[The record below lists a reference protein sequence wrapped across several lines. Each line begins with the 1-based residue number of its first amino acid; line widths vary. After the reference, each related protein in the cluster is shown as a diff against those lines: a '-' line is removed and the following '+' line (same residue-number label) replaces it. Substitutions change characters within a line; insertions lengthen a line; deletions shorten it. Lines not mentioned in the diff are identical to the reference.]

1 MCNYKFKPGAE
12 VCSLIFLV
20 HVKLSRAVN
29 MSGIEQRS
37 HLFIEVIF
45 PALESALGPICASP
59 LVLNCA

>member
-29 MSGIEQRS
+29 MSGIEQRN
-37 HLFIEVIF
+37 HLFPYRGYF
-45 PALESALGPICASP
+45 PCT
-59 LVLNCA
+59 